1 VQRACGWP
9 QRVGHTT
16 AIRWARVNGYGP
28 VCGIC
33 GHCSLNEDAI
43 NQSNI
48 AHKNMLHELILN
60 AIIVSAPRVPSQA
73 PSFGGFMGPIGRHF
87 LNIPGPSP
95 VPDRILRAMD
105 MPVIDHRGPKFA
117 QLGREVL
124 AGCQAVFKTKY
135 PVVLYPSSGTGA
147 WEAAIVNTLS
157 AGDTVLMAETGH
169 FATLWQ
175 KMAVRWGLVV
185 DFLPGDW
192 RHAADPAAIEA
203 RLVED
208 RARKI
213 KAVMVVHNETSTGS
227 TSNISHIRKALD
239 DASHPALLLVDA
251 ISSLGSIDVRH
262 DEWRIDV
269 TVSCS
274 QKGLMLPPG
283 LGLNA
288 ISEKAIAASKA
299 NSMPRSYWDWGE
311 MLSHNSR
318 GFFPYTPATNM
329 LYGLRESI
337 AMLLEEGLEAVYL
350 RHRHLAAA
358 TRAAVAAWGLEILCA
373 EPADYSPVLTA
384 VLMPIGHDA
393 DRFRAVALDRFN
405 ISLGAGLSKVAGK
418 VFRIGHL
425 GECNEL
431 SLMGALTGVEMG
443 LTAAGVPHRAGGVA
457 AAMAVLQDPNGA
469 NSPAFAPL

>member
-1 VQRACGWP
+1 
-9 QRVGHTT
+9 VGQT
-16 AIRWARVNGYGP
+16 
-28 VCGIC
+28 
-33 GHCSLNEDAI
+33 
-43 NQSNI
+43 
-48 AHKNMLHELILN
+48 
-60 AIIVSAPRVPSQA
+60 
-73 PSFGGFMGPIGRHF
+73 GRHF
-87 LNIPGPSP
+87 LNIPGPSS
-95 VPDRILRAMD
+95 VPDRVLRAMD

-117 QLGREVL
+117 QLGMEVL
-124 AGCQAVFKTKY
+124 AGCRAIFKTQH

-192 RHAADPAAIEA
+192 RRAADPAAIEA
-203 RLVED
+203 RLIAD

-227 TSNISHIRKALD
+227 TSNIARVRKALD
-239 DASHPALLLVDA
+239 DAGHPALLLVDT

-262 DEWRIDV
+262 DEWGIDV

-283 LGLNA
+283 LGLTA
-288 ISEKAIAASKA
+288 ISEKALAASKT
-299 NSMPRSYWDWGE
+299 NSLPRSYWDWGE
-311 MLSHNSR
+311 MLSPNSR

-337 AMLLEEGLEAVYL
+337 AMLLEEGLDAVFA
-350 RHRHLAAA
+350 RHRRLAAA
-358 TRAAVAAWGLEILCA
+358 TRTAVAAWGLEILCA

-384 VLMPIGHDA
+384 VVMPAGHDA
-393 DRFRAVALDRFN
+393 DRFRAVTLERFN
-405 ISLGAGLSKVAGK
+405 VSLGAGLSKVAGR

-443 LTAAGVPHRAGGVA
+443 LTAAGVPHRAGGIA
-457 AAMAVLQDPNGA
+457 AAIAVLENPNGA
-469 NSPAFAPL
+469 NSSAFAPV